1 MDRRVDITNVEI
13 PLTVQF
19 SYSVEWFEEPDLPW
33 KYRLTRYTD
42 SRFLPSSFEIQWLS
56 ISHFIFIILVVA
68 ALLTKKLRNIEK
80 DLSPYF
86 EVDEAMVEQTRL
98 AKQPLLEGN
107 DSSPE
112 FEDDPSDAEE
122 VRSVQLR
129 SASSSYRIYI

>member
-56 ISHFIFIILVVA
+56 NSHFIFIILVVA